1 MQGAARAGIEREELR
16 LQVITLE
23 KALAEAD
30 DERDAAA
37 GGGTAAP
44 ASDPGPSGEILRSML
59 AVLRRTPFAPAPL
72 RVAAQEA
79 EAAAGAKAERP
90 SGWARVAL
98 LDRDIGGLESL
109 ADELEEAGVDVKLAS
124 HPEELT
130 LLLKT
135 PEGRELD
142 ATICDV
148 LAFRPDQNVAG
159 LFRSWEKDR
168 PGLAFYLSLGRESQP
183 EVERAQ
189 RVPQSL
195 TRGRLQRPLN
205 RTDLLAALE
214 PLRRRMP

>member
-1 MQGAARAGIEREELR
+1 
-16 LQVITLE
+16 V
-23 KALAEAD
+23 
-30 DERDAAA
+30 
-37 GGGTAAP
+37 
-44 ASDPGPSGEILRSML
+44 L

-72 RVAAQEA
+72 RVAAH
-79 EAAAGAKAERP
+79 EAATAVGAKADRAP
-90 SGWARVAL
+90 AWARVAL

-109 ADELEEAGVDVKLAS
+109 AAELEEAGVDVKLAS
-124 HPEELT
+124 HPEEIT

-142 ATICDV
+142 ATVCDV

-168 PGLAFYLSLGRESQP
+168 PGLALYLSLGRESQP

-195 TRGRLQRPLN
+195 TKGRFQRPLN
-205 RTDLLAALE
+205 RTELIGVLE
-214 PLRRRMP
+214 PLRPRTA